1 VLITTR
7 NEASF
12 VVQQHDPSFQRD
24 KDEISCSAVLLREI
38 FQGPDS
44 VSGSVVL
51 LLTMQ
56 YDKSLLERFAYKRVA
71 LIFQCSTW
79 GLRDML
85 DASSESEKC
94 SRRYIVVHCS
104 MFHHGIIYRTDRYTD
119 DFTYETPR
127 LSELEILRVFSLKI
141 RDLNPSLSDY
151 CNGRVRLCLGYD
163 SSRGIHGS
171 ASASVLLPSYVVSH
185 LEDPRKPVSS
195 LCAN

>member
-1 VLITTR
+1 MLITTR

-94 SRRYIVVHCS
+94 SRRILLYIAQCFITVS
-104 MFHHGIIYRTDRYTD
+104 YTVQIG
-119 DFTYETPR
+119 TLTISHTR
-127 LSELEILRVFSLKI
+127 HLGWVNWKSSESFRWKFVIWTRRWATIVTAEYV
-141 RDLNPSLSDY
+141 
-151 CNGRVRLCLGYD
+151 
-163 SSRGIHGS
+163 S
-171 ASASVLLPSYVVSH
+171 A
-185 LEDPRKPVSS
+185 
-195 LCAN
+195 